1 MEIKELQQKAL
12 EKGIS
17 PEKFDLILKK
27 LLETGE
33 LYSPEPGMI
42 KLV

>member
-1 MEIKELQQKAL
+1 MKIEEFREEAL

-17 PEKFDLILKK
+17 KERFEIILKK

-33 LYSPEPGMI
+33 LYSPEPGVV
-42 KLV
+42 KLI